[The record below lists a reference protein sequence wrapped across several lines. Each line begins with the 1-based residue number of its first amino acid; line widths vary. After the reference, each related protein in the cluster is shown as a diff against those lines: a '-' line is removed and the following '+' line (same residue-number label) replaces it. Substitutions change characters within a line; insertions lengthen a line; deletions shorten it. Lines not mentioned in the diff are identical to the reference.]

1 MCSSQAFGSQSSPGG
16 LPCAACCGFGCVYVD
31 ANGMAFFM
39 MELVMMM
46 ALVVI
51 VMVVNLAASRLV
63 ARVGQRPDPV
73 ILNIKIFNL
82 GSKAKTQK

>member
-1 MCSSQAFGSQSSPGG
+1 
-16 LPCAACCGFGCVYVD
+16 
-31 ANGMAFFM
+31 

-63 ARVGQRPDPV
+63 ACIGQRPDPEN
-73 ILNIKIFNL
+73 LNI
-82 GSKAKTQK
+82 

>member
-1 MCSSQAFGSQSSPGG
+1 M
-16 LPCAACCGFGCVYVD
+16 
-31 ANGMAFFM
+31 
-39 MELVMMM
+39 VMV

-51 VMVVNLAASRLV
+51 ALMMVALVMMAVVVKALVVNLAASRLV
-63 ARVGQRPDPV
+63 ACVGQRPDPV

>member
-1 MCSSQAFGSQSSPGG
+1 
-16 LPCAACCGFGCVYVD
+16 
-31 ANGMAFFM
+31 M